1 MSGLPPCLL
10 SLPAEDLMGGLPS
23 EQAPH
28 LRAAVSEKS
37 VVGFLAVFGPRE
49 VTAEAQTGWLKTT
62 GTSSLTVPEA
72 RCGQSRC
79 QQGRAPL
86 RRGGENASLASS
98 TCWWPASDLRCS
110 LAYSASVQSL
120 PPLSHGPLPLCLC
133 LLVTLS
139 YKDTSHS
146 GVRTHSTPLLQND
159 LILTNYTCSDPGTG
173 SKNRKFHVR
182 RMTK

>member
-28 LRAAVSEKS
+28 LRAAVSEKRI

-49 VTAEAQTGWLKTT
+49 VTAEVQTRWLKTT

-98 TCWWPASDLRCS
+98 ACWWPASDLQCS
-110 LAYSASVQSL
+110 LAYRHICPISASIVPQSSPFMSL
-120 PPLSHGPLPLCLC
+120 PSR
-133 LLVTLS
+133 
-139 YKDTSHS
+139 D
-146 GVRTHSTPLLQND
+146 PLL
-159 LILTNYTCSDPGTG
+159 
-173 SKNRKFHVR
+173 
-182 RMTK
+182 